1 MDSNVQF
8 EIVSDEIAAEDIPQP
23 VGWRILVEPIRVE
36 EKTTGG
42 IVLPGQAI
50 EAKEHLR
57 YIGKVIAMGPLCY
70 KHSKFEG
77 CEPWCAVGDW
87 IAYGQYTGHEIR
99 VRTKNGNKTVL
110 RIVNDDTIQC
120 KVGNPKAIV
129 NYV

>member
-1 MDSNVQF
+1 MSNVQF
-8 EIVSDEIAAEDIPQP
+8 EIVNDEIDTADIPQP

-36 EKTTGG
+36 EVTTGG
-42 IVLPGQAI
+42 IVLPGQTI

-57 YIGKVIAMGPLCY
+57 YVGKVIAMGPLCY

-77 CEPWCAVGDW
+77 CEPWCKVGDW

-99 VRTKNGNKTVL
+99 VRTKSGGKTVL

-120 KVGNPKAIV
+120 AIPNPKAIV